1 MNPTVCTHKNN
12 PNFWI
17 FGLFFFLYFFIMA
30 TCFPFLPI
38 WLSDVIGLNK
48 TETGLVFSSLS
59 LFAICF
65 QPILGV
71 ISDKLGLKKHLMW
84 IVTVLL
90 VLIAPFFLYVF
101 APLLKTNIWLGA
113 LSGGAYIGFA
123 FSAGAGAMEAYIE
136 RVSRNS
142 GFEYGKARTFG
153 CLGWAL
159 CATTAGMLFS
169 INPEWV
175 FWMGSAAALLL
186 VVLVAIAKPQ
196 ASQSAQVM
204 DSLGANRPAIDLKTA
219 VRMFRQR
226 KMWMFILYVI
236 GVACVYDVFDQQF
249 ATFFKSF
256 FATPEAG
263 TRAFGFATTAGE
275 ICNAIIMF
283 SSPWI
288 INRIGAKNTLLIAGM
303 VMAAR
308 MIGSS
313 FATTAAEVV
322 ALKMLHALEVP
333 FLLVGAFKY
342 ITGVFDVRLSAT
354 IYLVGFQFSKQVA
367 AILEYVIAFMLAI
380 GIILLCFRM
389 VCSLQY
395 IPNLNTYPNYDDLLE
410 VCFNL
415 IIGVEL
421 IRMMYSHS
429 PSTVFEVLLFAIARH
444 IIMDHTSIYSS
455 LIGVCSIAVLF
466 ATRKFLFS
474 EFDIADETVFR
485 ASTKAKVVNKILS
498 VSIPHEADDTLSNVL
513 LRHLEEQNITPRVGA
528 CYYFHD
534 CGLRVAKLHDGKIS
548 RIQVIRAIH

>member
-1 MNPTVCTHKNN
+1 M
-12 PNFWI
+12 I

-71 ISDKLGLKKHLMW
+71 ISDKPGAEKKPD
-84 IVTVLL
+84 VDRDRSAGADF
-90 VLIAPFFLYVF
+90 APFFLYVF

-113 LSGGAYIGFA
+113 LSGGAYIGFV

-169 INPEWV
+169 INPEPLGV
-175 FWMGSAAALLL
+175 LDGVGRRYLLLL

-354 IYLVGFQFSKQVA
+354 IYLVGFQFAKQVA
-367 AILEYVIAFMLAI
+367 AIFLSAFAGNMYDRIGFQDTYMILGGIALTVTLISAFTLA
-380 GIILLCFRM
+380 GKTKTEPLRDNAM
-389 VCSLQY
+389 
-395 IPNLNTYPNYDDLLE
+395 
-410 VCFNL
+410 
-415 IIGVEL
+415 
-421 IRMMYSHS
+421 
-429 PSTVFEVLLFAIARH
+429 TV
-444 IIMDHTSIYSS
+444 
-455 LIGVCSIAVLF
+455 
-466 ATRKFLFS
+466 
-474 EFDIADETVFR
+474 
-485 ASTKAKVVNKILS
+485 
-498 VSIPHEADDTLSNVL
+498 
-513 LRHLEEQNITPRVGA
+513 
-528 CYYFHD
+528 
-534 CGLRVAKLHDGKIS
+534 
-548 RIQVIRAIH
+548 

>member
-1 MNPTVCTHKNN
+1 MNTTACTYKKN

-38 WLSDVIGLNK
+38 WLSDIIGLNK
-48 TETGLVFSSLS
+48 TQTGIVFSCLS

-65 QPILGV
+65 QPVLGV

-84 IVTVLL
+84 IVTFLL

-101 APLLKTNIWLGA
+101 APLLRVNIWLGA
-113 LSGGAYIGFA
+113 LSGGAYIGFV

-136 RVSRNS
+136 RVSRS
-142 GFEYGKARTFG
+142 TGFEYGRARTFG

-186 VVLVAIAKPQ
+186 LVLVAIARPQ
-196 ASQSAQVM
+196 ASQTAQVM
-204 DSLGANRPAIDLKTA
+204 DSLRANRPAVDLRS
-219 VRMFRQR
+219 VLGLFRQR
-226 KMWMFILYVI
+226 KMWMFILYVV

-249 ATFFKSF
+249 ATFFKTF

-275 ICNAIIMF
+275 ICNAVIMF
-283 SSPWI
+283 CSPWI
-288 INRIGAKNTLLIAGM
+288 INRIGAKNTLLIAGA
-303 VMAAR
+303 VMAVR

-342 ITGVFDVRLSAT
+342 ITGVFDTRLSAT
-354 IYLVGFQFSKQVA
+354 IYLVGFQFAKQIA
-367 AILEYVIAFMLAI
+367 AIFLSAFAGNMYDRIGFQETYMILGGIALTI
-380 GIILLCFRM
+380 
-389 VCSLQY
+389 
-395 IPNLNTYPNYDDLLE
+395 T
-410 VCFNL
+410 L
-415 IIGVEL
+415 ISALTLTGKPAAEKAAPGA
-421 IRMMYSHS
+421 M
-429 PSTVFEVLLFAIARH
+429 TV
-444 IIMDHTSIYSS
+444 
-455 LIGVCSIAVLF
+455 
-466 ATRKFLFS
+466 
-474 EFDIADETVFR
+474 
-485 ASTKAKVVNKILS
+485 
-498 VSIPHEADDTLSNVL
+498 
-513 LRHLEEQNITPRVGA
+513 
-528 CYYFHD
+528 
-534 CGLRVAKLHDGKIS
+534 
-548 RIQVIRAIH
+548 